1 MNAVFFSKKL
11 IGTAITLKSST
22 RIVYPSISVCTD
34 NSEIPLDYSV
44 NYRQHPNNSWIMVSP
59 NLEDVDNRD
68 VTC

>member
-1 MNAVFFSKKL
+1 MCVFTKKL

-22 RIVYPSISVCTD
+22 RTVYPSISVCTD

-44 NYRQHPNNSWIMVSP
+44 TYRHPNDSWITVSP
-59 NLEDVDNRD
+59 YLNDLDYRD